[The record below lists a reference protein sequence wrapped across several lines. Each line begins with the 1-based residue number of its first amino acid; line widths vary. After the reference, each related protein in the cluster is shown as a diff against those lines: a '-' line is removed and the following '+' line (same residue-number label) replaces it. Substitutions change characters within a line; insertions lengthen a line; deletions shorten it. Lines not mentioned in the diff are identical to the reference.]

1 MNVFASSWKEYA
13 AFEILLEA
21 RSRQGSLSGMH
32 KSFLIVTIWI
42 GLSGC
47 AGLGVADL
55 ASMNEDSID
64 SIPFVGAI
72 SAKSA
77 EEIAGGCMGV
87 KADVLKKVPT
97 DEKGAK
103 AVSTLCGHIN
113 REPCA
118 KEEACVERCKEACK
132 KDALAKIM

>member
-1 MNVFASSWKEYA
+1 M
-13 AFEILLEA
+13 
-21 RSRQGSLSGMH
+21 R
-32 KSFLIVTIWI
+32 KSFLIVTVLI

-55 ASMNEDSID
+55 ASLNEDSID

-72 SAKSA
+72 SEKSA
-77 EEIAGGCMGV
+77 EAIAGGCVGV
-87 KADVLKKVPT
+87 KADVLKKVPR
-97 DEKGAK
+97 DEKGVK

-132 KDALAKIM
+132 QDALAKIM